1 MLTTIWDRCR
11 TLVLRNGALLV
22 VAAVVALVAVVLWRL
37 ADARHVYEDL
47 DVYRLAVHAWWNG
60 GDMYGLL
67 PTTAA
72 GNHLPFIYP
81 PFAVLVL
88 APFALLPRDP
98 AVALNFAVSVAALG
112 ATLYVVVRRLWRAG
126 GPKGAFV
133 LTAVLLPFA
142 LLMEPVT
149 ETLDYGQVNLWLM
162 ALVAVDCLAISPK
175 WPRGMLVGIAAA
187 IKLTP
192 AAFLLYFLLRKDYR
206 AALVTVVSGAAATL
220 IGFVIA
226 PNSSLHYWLD
236 GGASSMSG
244 TPFSAN
250 QTITAMLVRLQPPV
264 ELVGVLIVL
273 LSLLAIGMGALV
285 VRRAEAPLAMVAN
298 GIVALLIS
306 PTSWSHH
313 WVWIVPALV
322 IMIAY
327 ALRVNGYAWLA
338 VAAVTTV
345 VFYVGWHFKLPTAGN
360 QELLWTPGEHL
371 LGNSY
376 VIVGFALLASGAYL
390 AWRRPRLLIARRD
403 LGRPVP
409 YS

>member
-1 MLTTIWDRCR
+1 MLTTIWDRFR
-11 TLVLRNGALLV
+11 TLVLRNGASLV
-22 VAAVVALVAVVLWRL
+22 VAAVVALVAVVLFRL

-47 DVYRLAVHAWWNG
+47 DVYRAAVQTWWAG

-67 PTTAA
+67 AKTAA

-88 APFALLPRDP
+88 GPLALLPRDP
-98 AVALNFAVSVAALG
+98 AVALNFGVSVLALA
-112 ATLYVVVRRLWRAG
+112 ATLYVVVRRLWRSG

-142 LLMEPVT
+142 LLLEPVT

-175 WPRGMLVGIAAA
+175 WPRGALGGIAAA

-192 AAFLLYFLLRKDYR
+192 AVFLLYFLLRKDFR
-206 AALVTVVSGAAATL
+206 AALTVVISGAAATL
-220 IGFVIA
+220 VGFVIA
-226 PNSSLHYWLD
+226 PNSSLHYWLE

-264 ELVGVLIVL
+264 VLMGVLIVL
-273 LSLLAIGMGALV
+273 LSVLAIGMGV
-285 VRRAEAPLAMVAN
+285 VIIRRADAPLAVMAT
-298 GIVALLIS
+298 GIVGLLIS

-313 WVWIVPALV
+313 WVWIAPTLV
-322 IMIAY
+322 IMIAS
-327 ALRVNGYAWLA
+327 ALRVNGYVWLA

-371 LGNSY
+371 LGNSF
-376 VIVGFALLASGAYL
+376 VIVGFGLRAAGSYL
-390 AWRRPRLLIARRD
+390 AWRRPRLLLARRD
-403 LGRPVP
+403 AAFLP
-409 YS
+409 

>member
-1 MLTTIWDRCR
+1 MLTTIWDRFR
-11 TLVLRNGALLV
+11 TLVLRNGAALV
-22 VAAVVALVAVVLWRL
+22 VAAVVALVAVVLFRL

-47 DVYRLAVHAWWNG
+47 DVYRAAVQTWWSG

-67 PTTAA
+67 EKTAA

-88 APFALLPRDP
+88 APFAVLARDP
-98 AVALNFAVSVAALG
+98 AVALNFGISVLALA
-112 ATLYVVVRRLWRAG
+112 ATLYVVVRRLWRSG

-133 LTAVLLPFA
+133 VTAVLLPFA
-142 LLMEPVT
+142 LLLEPVT

-175 WPRGMLVGIAAA
+175 WPRGTLVGIAAA

-192 AAFLLYFLLRKDYR
+192 AAFLLYFLLRKDFR
-206 AALVTVVSGAAATL
+206 AALAVVISGAAATL
-220 IGFVIA
+220 VGFVIA
-226 PNSSLHYWLD
+226 PGSSLHYWLE

-264 ELVGVLIVL
+264 VLMGVLIVL
-273 LSLLAIGMGALV
+273 LSLLAIGMGV
-285 VRRAEAPLAMVAN
+285 VIIRRADAPIAVMAN

-313 WVWIVPALV
+313 WVWIAPTLV
-322 IMIAY
+322 IMIAS
-327 ALRVNGYAWLA
+327 ALRVNSWVWLL
-338 VAAVTTV
+338 VAAVITV

-371 LGNSY
+371 LGNSF
-376 VIVGFALLASGAYL
+376 VIVGFCLLAAGSYL
-390 AWRRPRLLIARRD
+390 AWRRPRLLLARRD
-403 LGRPVP
+403 AAFLP
-409 YS
+409 

>member
-1 MLTTIWDRCR
+1 MLTTIWDRFR
-11 TLVLRNGALLV
+11 TLVLRHGAALV
-22 VAAVVALVAVVLWRL
+22 VAAVVALVAVVLFRL

-47 DVYRLAVHAWWNG
+47 DVYRAAVQTWWSG

-67 PTTAA
+67 EKTAA

-88 APFALLPRDP
+88 APFAVLARDP
-98 AVALNFAVSVAALG
+98 AVALNFGISVLALA
-112 ATLYVVVRRLWRAG
+112 ATLYVVVRRLWRSG

-133 LTAVLLPFA
+133 VTSALLPFA
-142 LLMEPVT
+142 LLLEPVT

-175 WPRGMLVGIAAA
+175 WPRGTLVGIAAA

-192 AAFLLYFLLRKDYR
+192 AAFLLYFLLRKDFR
-206 AALVTVVSGAAATL
+206 AALTVVISGAAATL
-220 IGFVIA
+220 VGFVIA
-226 PNSSLHYWLD
+226 PGSSLHYWLE

-264 ELVGVLIVL
+264 VLMGVLIVL
-273 LSLLAIGMGALV
+273 LSLLAIGMGV
-285 VRRAEAPLAMVAN
+285 VIIRRADAPLAVMAN

-313 WVWIVPALV
+313 WVWIAPALV
-322 IMIAY
+322 IMIAS
-327 ALRVNGYAWLA
+327 ALRVNSWVWLL

-371 LGNSY
+371 LGNSF
-376 VIVGFALLASGAYL
+376 VIVGFCLLAAGSYL
-390 AWRRPRLLIARRD
+390 AWRRPRLLMARRD
-403 LGRPVP
+403 AAFLP
-409 YS
+409 